1 MLQPKRRPLFF
12 GIMFIYLAIVGY
24 GLTIVFNPRAAYIH
38 LGAIMGTMMAGNVL
52 FCIIP
57 AQKEMVFAAKEGR
70 EPDISLGVRASYRS
84 YHNNYFTLPV
94 LFIMISNHF
103 PATFGHEKNM
113 LILALICLAGA
124 GIKHFHN
131 QWERGESNKWVVPLS
146 VGFILTAI
154 YITAPVSRDELLN
167 AEKVSFSEIHPII
180 QQRCSPCHAKNCT
193 DDVYIIAQKGIMF
206 DSPELIVQHKDKIL
220 SFAVINKTMP
230 QGNKTRIT
238 QDERDLLEKWIIQG
252 AKLD

>member
-1 MLQPKRRPLFF
+1 
-12 GIMFIYLAIVGY
+12 
-24 GLTIVFNPRAAYIH
+24 
-38 LGAIMGTMMAGNVL
+38 
-52 FCIIP
+52 
-57 AQKEMVFAAKEGR
+57 
-70 EPDISLGVRASYRS
+70 
-84 YHNNYFTLPV
+84 
-94 LFIMISNHF
+94 MISNHF